1 MRASP
6 TILCDNDLILI
17 DGIDSNISSG
27 RTCPKLEDEEHDLI
41 ETFEYWIGGVGV
53 CIFAVPGMVFSL
65 IAIFH
70 FLTKSSTRRNTFNSL
85 LITLFSWDIIYLLC
99 ETLETLRRQFNL
111 GTRIHMILIP
121 KFTYPLL
128 FISLSASI
136 FMTVGVSHERYA
148 AVKNPILHRQHMQS
162 AKFRRRK
169 LLAYVLTVCILAVI
183 FNLPKFY
190 EVELEWENNTTL
202 RKNGTDQG

>member
-6 TILCDNDLILI
+6 TILSDNDLILI

-27 RTCPKLEDEEHDLI
+27 RTCPKLEDEDHEFI

-65 IAIFH
+65 IAIFYL
-70 FLTKSSTRRNTFNSL
+70 LTKIVTRHNTFNLL
-85 LITLFSWDIIYLLC
+85 LITLFSWDIIYLFC
-99 ETLETLRRQFNL
+99 ETLETLRRQFHL
-111 GTRIHMILIP
+111 ETRIHMILIP
-121 KFTYPLL
+121 KFLYPLL

-148 AVKNPILHRQHMQS
+148 AVKNPILHRQYMQS
-162 AKFRRRK
+162 AKFRRKK
-169 LLAYVLTVCILAVI
+169 LLAYILTVCILAII

-190 EVELEWENNTTL
+190 EVELEWESNTPL
-202 RKNGTDQG
+202 MKNGTDQG

>member
-6 TILCDNDLILI
+6 TILSDNDLMLI
-17 DGIDSNISSG
+17 DGVDSNISSG
-27 RTCPKLEDEEHDLI
+27 RTCPKLNDEDHNLI
-41 ETFEYWIGGVGV
+41 EAFEYWIGGVGV
-53 CIFAVPGMVFSL
+53 CTFAVPGMVFSF
-65 IAIFH
+65 IAIFY
-70 FLTKSSTRRNTFNSL
+70 LITKTSTRHNTFNSL

-99 ETLETLRRQFNL
+99 ETLETLRRQFHL
-111 GTRIHMILIP
+111 ETRIHMILIP

-148 AVKNPILHRQHMQS
+148 AVKKPILHRQFMQS

-169 LLAYVLTVCILAVI
+169 LLAYVLTVCILAVV
-183 FNLPKFY
+183 FNLPKFF
-190 EVELEWENNTTL
+190 EVELEWENNTSL
-202 RKNGTDQG
+202 MKNGTDQG

>member
-6 TILCDNDLILI
+6 TILSDNDLILI

-27 RTCPKLEDEEHDLI
+27 TTCPKLNDEDHNLI
-41 ETFEYWIGGVGV
+41 EAFEYWIGGVGV
-53 CIFAVPGMVFSL
+53 CAFAVPGMVFSF
-65 IAIFH
+65 IAIFY
-70 FLTKSSTRRNTFNSL
+70 LITKTSTRHNTFNSL
-85 LITLFSWDIIYLLC
+85 LITLFSWDILYLLC
-99 ETLETLRRQFNL
+99 ETLETLRRQFQL
-111 GTRIHMILIP
+111 ETRIQMILIP
-121 KFTYPLL
+121 KCTYPLL

-148 AVKNPILHRQHMQS
+148 AVKKPILHRQYMQS

-169 LLAYVLTVCILAVI
+169 LLAYVSAVCILAII

-190 EVELEWENNTTL
+190 EVELEWENNTSL
-202 RKNGTDQG
+202 MKNGTDQG

>member
-6 TILCDNDLILI
+6 TILSDNDLILI

-27 RTCPKLEDEEHDLI
+27 RTCPNLDDEDHDFI

-53 CIFAVPGMVFSL
+53 CFFAVPGMVFSF

-70 FLTKSSTRRNTFNSL
+70 FIAKTSTRRNTFNSL

-99 ETLETLRRQFNL
+99 ETLETLRRQFHL
-111 GTRIHMILIP
+111 ETRIHMILIP

-148 AVKNPILHRQHMQS
+148 AVKKPILHRQYMQS
-162 AKFRRRK
+162 AKFRRKK
-169 LLAYVLTVCILAVI
+169 LLAYILTVCILAII

-190 EVELEWENNTTL
+190 EVELEWENNTSL
-202 RKNGTDQG
+202 MKNGTDQG

>member
-6 TILCDNDLILI
+6 TILSDNDLMLI
-17 DGIDSNISSG
+17 DGVDSNISSG
-27 RTCPKLEDEEHDLI
+27 RTCPKLNDEDHNLI
-41 ETFEYWIGGVGV
+41 EAFEYWIGGVGV
-53 CIFAVPGMVFSL
+53 CIFAIPGMVFSF
-65 IAIFH
+65 IAIFY
-70 FLTKSSTRRNTFNSL
+70 LITKTSTRHNTFNSL

-99 ETLETLRRQFNL
+99 ETLETLRRQFHL

-148 AVKNPILHRQHMQS
+148 AVKKPILHRQFMQS

-169 LLAYVLTVCILAVI
+169 LLAYVSTVCILAII

-190 EVELEWENNTTL
+190 EVELEWENNTSL
-202 RKNGTDQG
+202 MNNGTDQG

>member
-1 MRASP
+1 MSASP
-6 TILCDNDLILI
+6 TILSDNDLILI
-17 DGIDSNISSG
+17 DGVNANISS
-27 RTCPKLEDEEHDLI
+27 RWTCPNLEDEDHEFI

-53 CIFAVPGMVFSL
+53 CIFAVPGMVFSF

-70 FLTKSSTRRNTFNSL
+70 FITKTSTRRNTFNSL

-99 ETLETLRRQFNL
+99 ETLETLRRQFHL
-111 GTRIHMILIP
+111 ETRIHMILIP
-121 KFTYPLL
+121 KFLYPLL

-148 AVKNPILHRQHMQS
+148 AVKNPKLHRQHMQI
-162 AKFRRRK
+162 AKFSRRK

-190 EVELEWENNTTL
+190 EVELEWENTATL
-202 RKNGTDQG
+202 LKNGTDKG

>member
-1 MRASP
+1 MSASP
-6 TILCDNDLILI
+6 TILSDNDLILI
-17 DGIDSNISSG
+17 DGVNANISS
-27 RTCPKLEDEEHDLI
+27 RWTCPKLEDEDHEFI
-41 ETFEYWIGGVGV
+41 EAFEYWIGGIGV
-53 CIFAVPGMVFSL
+53 CMFAVPGMVFSF
-65 IAIFH
+65 IAIFY
-70 FLTKSSTRRNTFNSL
+70 LITKTSKSHNTFNLL

-99 ETLETLRRQFNL
+99 EMLETLRRQFHL
-111 GTRIHMILIP
+111 ETRIHMILIP
-121 KFTYPLL
+121 KCTYPLL

-190 EVELEWENNTTL
+190 EVELEWENTGTL
-202 RKNGTDQG
+202 LKNGTDHG

>member
-6 TILCDNDLILI
+6 TILSDNDLILI
-17 DGIDSNISSG
+17 DGVDSNISSG
-27 RTCPKLEDEEHDLI
+27 RTCPKLNDEDHNLI
-41 ETFEYWIGGVGV
+41 EAFEYWIGGVGV
-53 CIFAVPGMVFSL
+53 CTFAVPGMVFSF
-65 IAIFH
+65 IAIFY
-70 FLTKSSTRRNTFNSL
+70 LITKTSTRHNTFNSL

-99 ETLETLRRQFNL
+99 ETLETLRRQFHL
-111 GTRIHMILIP
+111 ETRIHMILIP

-136 FMTVGVSHERYA
+136 FMTVGGSHERYA
-148 AVKNPILHRQHMQS
+148 AVKKPILHRQFMQS

-169 LLAYVLTVCILAVI
+169 LLAYVSTVCILAVV

-190 EVELEWENNTTL
+190 EVELEWENNTSL
-202 RKNGTDQG
+202 MNNGTDQG